1 MRTEFIGQKH
11 DLVDRLVGTAEVA
24 DGMLGDAVRALAEQD
39 AELAGEVIG
48 RDNVVDQQ
56 YSETQDEIIRVI
68 SLQAPVAGD
77 TRLLVSMLHV
87 NIHLERMG
95 DYATSVAKMALL
107 AEGLKG
113 KDELAAQLAEMAELA
128 QRVGRESIRS
138 YAQRDVD
145 LARQLPAMDD
155 GVDRLNRGIF
165 QRLVALVAED
175 ASRLEWASNMILV
188 PRLIERYGDHAVDI
202 GEQTIFAVTGESVE
216 LSSNDPEDR

>member
-1 MRTEFIGQKH
+1 MRNEFAGQKH

-24 DGMLGDAVRALAEQD
+24 DGMLGDAVRALTDQD
-39 AELAGEVIG
+39 ADLAGEVVR
-48 RDNVVDQQ
+48 RDNVVDTQ
-56 YSETQDEIIRVI
+56 YAQTQEEIIRVI

-77 TRLLVSMLHV
+77 TRLLASMLHV

-95 DYATSVAKMALL
+95 DYATSVAKMARR

-113 KDELAAQLAEMAELA
+113 KDELAAQIAEMAELA
-128 QRVGRESIRS
+128 QRVGREAIRS

-145 LARQLPAMDD
+145 LARELPAMDD

-165 QRLVALVAED
+165 ERLVQLVSED
-175 ASRLEWASNMILV
+175 PSRLEWASRMILV

-216 LSSNDPEDR
+216 LSSNDPADR

>member
-1 MRTEFIGQKH
+1 MRNEFLGQKH

-24 DGMLGDAVRALAEQD
+24 DEMLGDAVRALADQD
-39 AELAGEVIG
+39 ADLAAAVVS
-48 RDNVVDQQ
+48 RDNEVDRR
-56 YSETQDEIIRVI
+56 YVDTQDEIIRVI

-77 TRLLVSMLHV
+77 TRLLTSMLHV

-95 DYATSVAKMALL
+95 DYATSVAKMARRS
-107 AEGLKG
+107 EGLKG
-113 KDELAAQLAEMAELA
+113 KDELAAQIAEMAELA

-138 YAQRDVD
+138 YAQRDVE

-175 ASRLEWASNMILV
+175 ESRLEWASNMILV

-202 GEQTIFAVTGESVE
+202 GEQTIFAVTGEAVE